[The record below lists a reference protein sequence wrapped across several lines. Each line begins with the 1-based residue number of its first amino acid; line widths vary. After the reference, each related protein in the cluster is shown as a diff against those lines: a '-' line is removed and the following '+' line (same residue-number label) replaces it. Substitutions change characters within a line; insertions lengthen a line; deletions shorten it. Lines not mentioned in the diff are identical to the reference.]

1 MVLRK
6 DSINSVLEIAK
17 ALKEIKD
24 TNLVAEALL
33 NLGLDRIEQVGSET
47 RIWSPGR
54 DMYVFIQ
61 DGTWGAFTSGTSGG
75 PTPLAV
81 TNGGTGATTPG
92 AARNNLGITTLL
104 ADKANLAS
112 PALSGV
118 PTTTT
123 APTSTNNFQIA
134 NTAFVQDVAALRQPL
149 DTTLTNLSGKN
160 VAQLLQ
166 YLGLQDLPN
175 LDTSNNKWLWKLPNG
190 VICQIF
196 KPNAANDTAALS
208 SKTTTMSFPV
218 AFPSECFAVLVCK
231 TSYVNVLASA
241 ENVNRTSCDVV
252 AMPISTAVQ
261 QWSNVTLMA
270 IGR

>member
-1 MVLRK
+1 
-6 DSINSVLEIAK
+6 
-17 ALKEIKD
+17 
-24 TNLVAEALL
+24 
-33 NLGLDRIEQVGSET
+33 
-47 RIWSPGR
+47 
-54 DMYVFIQ
+54 MYFFVQ
-61 DGTWGAFTSGTSGG
+61 DGSWGAFTSGSSGN

-81 TNGGTGATTPG
+81 TNGGTGSTTASG
-92 AARNNLGITTLL
+92 ARSNLGITALL
-104 ADKANLAS
+104 ADKAPLAS
-112 PALSGV
+112 PALSGI
-118 PTTTT
+118 PTTPT
-123 APTSTNNFQIA
+123 AAVGTNNFQIA
-134 NTAFVQDVAALRQPL
+134 STAFVQAVAALKQPL
-149 DTTLTNLSGKN
+149 DSTLTNLSGKS

-208 SKTTTMSFPV
+208 SKTTKMIFPV

-241 ENVNRTSCDVV
+241 ENVTRTSCDVV

-270 IGR
+270 IGL